1 MQYVNVIINP
11 LKYQPMAVFT
21 FTYIVLGAIL
31 KLLFY
36 LVYGICM
43 AVFYIVFF
51 AIWSIRG
58 LYRWHRAR
66 KLRRC

>member
-1 MQYVNVIINP
+1 
-11 LKYQPMAVFT
+11 MAVFT

-51 AIWSIRG
+51 AIWGIHG

>member
-1 MQYVNVIINP
+1 MDINP
-11 LKYQPMAVFT
+11 LMYQLMAVFT

-43 AVFYIVFF
+43 AVFYTVLF
-51 AIWSIRG
+51 AIWVIRG
-58 LYRWHRAR
+58 LYRWHQAR
-66 KLRRC
+66 KLKSC

>member
-1 MQYVNVIINP
+1 
-11 LKYQPMAVFT
+11 MAVFT

-43 AVFYIVFF
+43 AVLYIVFF
-51 AIWSIRG
+51 AIWGIRG
-58 LYRWHRAR
+58 LYRWCQAR
-66 KLRRC
+66 KLMNC

>member
-1 MQYVNVIINP
+1 
-11 LKYQPMAVFT
+11 MAVFT

-43 AVFYIVFF
+43 AVFYTVLF
-51 AIWSIRG
+51 AIWVIRG
-58 LYRWHRAR
+58 LYRWHQTR
-66 KLRRC
+66 KLKSC

>member
-1 MQYVNVIINP
+1 
-11 LKYQPMAVFT
+11 MAVFT

-43 AVFYIVFF
+43 AV
-51 AIWSIRG
+51 SISSFLPFGAFVAFTVGIGREN
-58 LYRWHRAR
+58 
-66 KLRRC
+66 